1 MDERDFFLL
10 MASVITLYKN
20 LISDSLSDESESD
33 DEVIIFNVLNEKIY
47 NKILKDLQKSFLTT
61 IENFSSKEFK
71 QNFRLSK
78 RSYIFLLNRIKPIL
92 LKKQGGKGRKPT
104 EPFIQVLVTL
114 WFFAN
119 IDSYRYYQLFTFLI
133 FLVL

>member
-47 NKILKDLQKSFLTT
+47 NKILKDLQKSFLNT

-92 LKKQGGKGRKPT
+92 LKKTRRKRSKT
-104 EPFIQVLVTL
+104 
-114 WFFAN
+114 N
-119 IDSYRYYQLFTFLI
+119 
-133 FLVL
+133 